1 MVKTQIPK
9 DILIFNWFWSDTAKG
24 EGEANDKQ
32 LQKWGF
38 QQVYGNF
45 EPVIKNFARRN
56 ELKGMLGGASS
67 SWAATTEYNF
77 GKDLLYDFLGCANL
91 LWSTNWPEERVLARN
106 IQSARMLIG
115 ILYLAIRT
123 KDFRKSAIIMIDFS

>member
-1 MVKTQIPK
+1 M
-9 DILIFNWFWSDTAKG
+9 
-24 EGEANDKQ
+24 
-32 LQKWGF
+32 QKWGF

-56 ELKGMLGGASS
+56 ELKGMLGGAPS